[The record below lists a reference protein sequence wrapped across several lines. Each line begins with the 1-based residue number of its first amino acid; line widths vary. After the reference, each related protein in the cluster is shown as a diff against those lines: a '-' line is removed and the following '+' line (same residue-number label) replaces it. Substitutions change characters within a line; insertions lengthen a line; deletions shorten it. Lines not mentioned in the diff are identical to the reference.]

1 MHADTTQRVRA
12 MRRLATAA
20 LLVASACGAAG
31 LPTVE
36 PKLLPP
42 EEAFRFSARAVD
54 ARTIEARFDIAD
66 GYYLYRDKF
75 GFEAGPVDLGVG
87 APVLPAGV
95 RKHDAFFGDVETY
108 RGRVVVR
115 VPLARGTPGQAFVL
129 KAASQGCADAGVCYP
144 PSVQQVSLALP
155 APGAAP
161 GPIVQP
167 ARRKGLFN

>member
-1 MHADTTQRVRA
+1 MRADIAGPVRA
-12 MRRLATAA
+12 ARLAAASA
-20 LLVASACGAAG
+20 LLACALCGAAG

-42 EEAFRFSARAVD
+42 EQAFRFSARALD

-75 GFEAGPVDLGVG
+75 GFEAGPVDVGVG
-87 APVLPAGV
+87 TPALPAGV

-115 VPLARGTPGQAFVL
+115 VPLEKGMPGQAIVL

-155 APGAAP
+155 APGSAP
-161 GPIVQP
+161 GPIVEP
-167 ARRKGLFN
+167 ARRKGLFD